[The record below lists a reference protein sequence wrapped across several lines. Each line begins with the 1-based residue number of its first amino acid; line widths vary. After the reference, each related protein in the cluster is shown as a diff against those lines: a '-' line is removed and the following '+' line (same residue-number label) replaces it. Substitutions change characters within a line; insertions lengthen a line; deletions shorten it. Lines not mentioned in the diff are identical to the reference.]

1 VSPDTA
7 IRAFEPADR
16 DRLVAMFDRLSP
28 DSVYRRFF
36 TLIPHLEGRLLRD
49 LTDIDHDGREAV
61 VATHDDDVVAV
72 AHYVRSSG
80 DPAVAEVAVVVED
93 AWQRRGLASQ
103 LLRELARLGR
113 ERGIASFDANVLA
126 DNTPALGLAQAMAPR
141 AHRARDGAEVG
152 LRVGLP
158 PVVLPGGAAEAAVP
172 PAATAEAD
180 PLAGAA

>member
-1 VSPDTA
+1 MSDGTA
-7 IRAFEPADR
+7 IRAFEPADDT

-28 DSVYRRFF
+28 TSVYRRFF
-36 TLIPHLEGRLLRD
+36 TLVPHLEGRLLRD

-72 AHYVRSSG
+72 AHYVRSSR

-93 AWQRRGLASQ
+93 AWQRRGLASR
-103 LLRELARLGR
+103 LLHELVRLGR

-126 DNTPALGLAQAMAPR
+126 DNTPALALAQAMAPR
-141 AHRARDGAEVG
+141 AQRERDGAEVG

-158 PVVLPGGAAEAAVP
+158 PVMLSGGASGTLAA
-172 PAATAEAD
+172 ARAD
-180 PLAGAA
+180 NDALAGAA